1 MKELFTLFQ
10 SCTGVST
17 DSRRVGSGNLFFAL
31 RGENFDGN
39 QFAREAIEKGAA
51 YAVVDDPSLKDV
63 PGMVWVPDAL
73 LALQQLATHYR
84 RQFNFPVLAITG
96 SNGKTTTK
104 ELITQVLKQ
113 RFRVHATSGNLNNH
127 IGVPL
132 TLLSMPADTEIA
144 VIEMGANHQREIARL
159 SEIAEPT
166 HGLITNIG
174 KAHLE
179 GFGGIEGVKKGKGE
193 LYQFLEKTDGVV
205 FVNRDE
211 SFLTGMSAP
220 IEKRIFYGLS
230 DAPSLSEPDYQIK
243 RIRENP
249 TVAFSFLN
257 EKGEL
262 ILGESR
268 LSGRHNLSNIATA
281 VTIGRYFKVPAHS
294 IVAAIEDYVPHSNR
308 SEWMDWKGNRVF
320 LDAYNA
326 NPTSMRKALES
337 FAQQEGQPR
346 WVVLG
351 GMLELGEYADQE
363 HEDLLAFLLQHT
375 FEKVILVGKPFSS
388 AAQDLTPPHQYFEA
402 VEPLRES
409 WEKNPPHGKLILIKG
424 SRLFGLEKLVR

>member
-1 MKELFTLFQ
+1 MEELYTLFR

-17 DSRRVGSGNLFFAL
+17 DSRYLDPGNLFFAL
-31 RGENFDGN
+31 RGDNFDGN
-39 QFAREAIEKGAA
+39 QFARDAIQKGAA
-51 YAVVDDPSLKDV
+51 YAVVDDPLLQGV
-63 PGMVWVPDAL
+63 PGMVFVSDVL
-73 LALQQLATHYR
+73 SALQQLATHHR
-84 RQFNFPVLAITG
+84 RQFSFPVLAITG

-104 ELITQVLKQ
+104 ELITQVLKE
-113 RFRVHATSGNLNNH
+113 RFRVHATAGNLNNH

-132 TLLSMPADTEIA
+132 TLLRMPADTEIA
-144 VIEMGANHQREIARL
+144 VIEMGANHQGEIAQL
-159 SEIAEPT
+159 SAIAEPT

-193 LYQFLEKTDGVV
+193 LYQFLKKTDGVV

-211 SFLTGMSAP
+211 AFLTGMSAP
-220 IEKRIFYGLS
+220 IEKRIFYCLS
-230 DAPSLSEPDYQIK
+230 DAPSPLVPDYQIK
-243 RIRENP
+243 PIRENP
-249 TVAFSFLN
+249 TVAFGFLDG
-257 EKGEL
+257 KGEL
-262 ILGESR
+262 VLAESQ

-281 VTIGRYFKVPAHS
+281 VAIGKYFKVAAPS
-294 IVAAIEDYVPHSNR
+294 IGSAIEDYVPHSNR

-337 FAQQEGQPR
+337 FAQQKGQPR

-363 HEDLLAFLLQHT
+363 HENLLEFLLQQT
-375 FEKVILVGKPFSS
+375 FEKVILIGKPFSS
-388 AAQDLTPPHQYFEA
+388 TARKLNPPHQFFET
-402 VEPLRES
+402 VEPLRAR
-409 WEKNPPHGKLILIKG
+409 WEKNPPSGKLILIKG